1 MRTRGLGIG
10 AALAGAFVWI
20 GVPAAW
26 AVAAWALG
34 PYLQELSLLLIPL
47 ALVGMAIS
55 FVVAGRL
62 LLPSPTRRRLTST
75 RRRRL
80 EQPAR
85 QPRPELPLRV
95 HALAGLL
102 LAGMIL
108 VAVAMVTALPLGFIW
123 IASQLSSRTSPGT
136 LPYLLIAAGTAVGA
150 ALGIRLL
157 ALLQRL
163 HCEITGRPQSSQRTG
178 WLRSLSDTDWVREPG
193 VVVEWIVVIAVL
205 VATVLLVVWL
215 FVLADPMKLVPLQLQ
230 PP

>member
-1 MRTRGLGIG
+1 MRTRRHGTG
-10 AALAGAFVWI
+10 AAIVSAVVWMA
-20 GVPAAW
+20 VPAAW

-34 PYLQELSLLLIPL
+34 PYLKELSLLVIPL
-47 ALVGMAIS
+47 ALLGMAIS
-55 FVVAGRL
+55 FAVAGRL
-62 LLPSPTRRRLTST
+62 LLPSPVRLRRTTT

-80 EQPAR
+80 EPPAR
-85 QPRPELPLRV
+85 PARPELPLRV

-102 LAGMIL
+102 LAAMVL
-108 VAVAMVTALPLGFIW
+108 VAVAMVTVLPLACIW

-136 LPYLLIAAGTAVGA
+136 WPYLLIAAGTGAGA

-163 HCEITGRPQSSQRTG
+163 HCEITGRPQSSRRSG

-193 VVVEWIVVIAVL
+193 AVVEWIVVVAVL

-215 FVLADPMKLVPLQLQ
+215 LVLADPMKLVPLQLQ